1 MVVRRGDLSPMSASL
16 KKVADLDSRVHMNT
30 YARKN
35 VLFVRGEGMRLFDDT
50 NKAYLD
56 FMSGI
61 GTVNLG
67 HSHPEVIEAV
77 SAQVRKL
84 THVSNLYH
92 VEHRAELAE
101 RLVDLF
107 GGGAKVF
114 LCNSGAEAV
123 EGAIKLARKWA
134 TANKRLDSRTIVAAH
149 RSFHGRTLTTLA
161 ATGQPS
167 KQELFTPVSP
177 GFKHVDLNDISALEE
192 AIDDSVCAVLL
203 EPVQGEGGV
212 FPCSPEYLVAVR
224 GICDRREVLLI
235 FDEVQCGMYRTGPV
249 FAHHSAQV
257 RPDIMALAKALGNGL
272 PIGAVVAK
280 TAVADCFVPG
290 DHGSTFGGGPVICAA
305 ACATLDALSDEGLG
319 HNSLL
324 MGDYLQQGLIDLAG
338 ESEWISA
345 VRGAG
350 LMVAM
355 DVKSPIA
362 VEIVAD
368 ALAKGLVL
376 NNTSPNTLRFLPPL
390 CCTHDEIDIL
400 LHYMRDALAERGD

>member
-1 MVVRRGDLSPMSASL
+1 MSVSL
-16 KKVADLDSRVHMNT
+16 KHIADLDSRVHMNT

-35 VLFVRGEGMRLFDDT
+35 VLFVRGEGMSLFDDT
-50 NKAYLD
+50 GKAYLD

-67 HSHPEVIEAV
+67 HSYPKVIEAV
-77 SAQVRKL
+77 CAQVRKL
-84 THVSNLYH
+84 THVTNLYH

-123 EGAIKLARKWA
+123 EGAVKLARKWA
-134 TANKRLDSRTIVAAH
+134 AGNKGPDSRTIVAAH
-149 RSFHGRTLTTLA
+149 GSFHGRTLTTLA
-161 ATGQPS
+161 ATGQPA

-177 GFKHVDLNDISALEE
+177 GFKHVELNDVSALEE
-192 AIDDSVCAVLL
+192 AIDESVCAVLL

-212 FPCSPEYLVAVR
+212 FPCSPEYLAAVR
-224 GICDRREVLLI
+224 AICDRQEVLLI

-249 FAHHSAQV
+249 FAHRSTKV
-257 RPDIMALAKALGNGL
+257 RPDIMTLAKALGNGL

-280 TAVADCFVPG
+280 TAVADCFAPG

-305 ACATLDALSDEGLG
+305 ACATIDALHDEGSG
-319 HNSLL
+319 ENSLL
-324 MGDYLQQGLIDLAG
+324 MGEYLQQGLVDLAAKG
-338 ESEWISA
+338 EGISA
-345 VRGAG
+345 IRGVG
-350 LMVAM
+350 LMVAI
-355 DVKSPIA
+355 DLEWPLASK
-362 VEIVAD
+362 IVAD
-368 ALAKGLVL
+368 ALENGLVL

-390 CCTHDEIDIL
+390 CCTTAEIDIL
-400 LHYMRDALAERGD
+400 LGYLHDSLIERGD